1 MTIHTKHN
9 IIMKSH
15 FLLVA
20 AGAVLMVSCGPK
32 FEIEGTF
39 ANLDDTTAVERQV
52 ILSSPFG
59 GISDT
64 TMTVDGKFTFKGV
77 CETPM
82 PYSISVEGMMGS
94 AQIFLENA
102 KFTVKIEQ
110 SGPYILSSVVR
121 GGETQEVYYSLEK
134 AYEDALSSRGI
145 VMKDLMEEY
154 NAPETTQ
161 ERREELIAGY
171 EAAMAESDSVQK
183 AITDAYLAANPMS
196 YFALC
201 RIMER
206 MENSAPEKIA
216 AEFEAFRNSADFAGH
231 PVAVKI
237 SEYLESVKH
246 LMAGQPAP
254 DFTLPDTEG
263 KDVTFSSV
271 YSANKLT
278 LLDFW
283 AGWCGP
289 CRAFNPALVEIYN
302 EFHQKGFEIVGVS
315 MDRDRDYWLKAIKE
329 DGLPWIQLSDVA
341 YWNTE
346 PRKLYNVNY
355 IPQNVLVDSEGKIV
369 ASKLD
374 EEGLKAILG
383 EKLQ

>member
-1 MTIHTKHN
+1 
-9 IIMKSH
+9 MKAH
-15 FLLVA
+15 FLLTA
-20 AGAVLMVSCGPK
+20 AAAAVLASCGPK

-39 ANLDDTTAVERQV
+39 TNLDDSSAVERQV

-64 TMTVDGKFTFKGV
+64 TVTVGGKFTFKGV

-82 PYSISVEGMMGS
+82 PYTISVEGMLGS
-94 AQIFLENA
+94 ARIFLENA
-102 KFTVKIEQ
+102 KFTVDIEQ
-110 SGPYILSSVVR
+110 SGPYMLSSVAR
-121 GGETQEVYYSLEK
+121 GGETQEIYYSLEK
-134 AYEDALSSRGI
+134 AYKDALSRRGI
-145 VMKDLMEEY
+145 VMKDMMEEY
-154 NAPETTQ
+154 NDPETT
-161 ERREELIAGY
+161 EDRRSEIIANY
-171 EAAMAESDSVQK
+171 DAAMAESDSVQK
-183 AITDAYLAANPMS
+183 AITDTYLAGNPMS
-196 YFALC
+196 YYALC
-201 RIMER
+201 SIMER
-206 MENSAPEKIA
+206 MESSAPEKTA
-216 AEFEAFRNSADFAGH
+216 EEFEAFRNSAEFAGH

-374 EEGLKAILG
+374 EEGLKAVLG